1 MRTLGEYPYLVGTGL
16 PFLDLFNTT
25 MVAPTGGFSEH
36 LQPVAAAIGVN
47 TKEPHMFSF
56 LKPSMTAVAAMLVC
70 AIVYPACAQGNFPRK
85 PIRMLVPFSPGSAI
99 DILGRWVGEKMTER
113 WERQVVVDNRPSA
126 GGTIACE
133 YLLSA
138 LPDGHTLMMVSIGH
152 AANATLYS
160 KLSYDVVKDFAG
172 ISQVASSPNILVVAP
187 TLGVKSA
194 KELIALAKSKPG
206 QLNVSS
212 AGIGSGSHINSE
224 MFKLAAGIDAAH
236 VAYKGAP
243 EALNNVISGTVQFL
257 FSPVMVSAGQIRAG
271 RVLALAV
278 STAARS
284 PLFPDVPTIAE
295 AGLPGFDY
303 DQWYGLIVSA
313 KTPRPLINLINKEV
327 VRILNLPDI
336 RERMLSQGAVP
347 KPTTPQE
354 FDAIIR
360 SEVKKFAPVII
371 AAGARVN

>member
-1 MRTLGEYPYLVGTGL
+1 MIVSSLVCKDRL
-16 PFLDLFNTT
+16 RADLQEESQNVRDPCPLSTT
-25 MVAPTGGFSEH
+25 SDAEE
-36 LQPVAAAIGVN
+36 A
-47 TKEPHMFSF
+47 HMFSV
-56 LKPSMTAVAAMLVC
+56 LKPSMTLVAAVLAC
-70 AIVYPACAQGNFPRK
+70 AGAHHACAQESFPRK

-99 DILGRWVGEKMTER
+99 DILGRWIGEKMTER
-113 WERQVVVDNRPSA
+113 WGRQVVVDNRPSA

-160 KLSYDVVKDFAG
+160 KLPYDVVKDFAG
-172 ISQVASSPNILVVAP
+172 ISKVASSPNILVVAP
-187 TLGVKSA
+187 ALGVKSV
-194 KELIALAKSKPG
+194 KDLIALAKSKPG
-206 QLNVSS
+206 ALNVSS
-212 AGIGSGSHINSE
+212 AGIGSGSHLNSE
-224 MFKLAAGIDAAH
+224 MFKLAARIDAAH

-243 EALNNVISGTVQFL
+243 EALNNVISGTVHFL
-257 FSPVMVSAGQIRAG
+257 FSPVMVSASQIRAG

-278 STAARS
+278 STSARS
-284 PLFPDVPTIAE
+284 PMFPEVPTVAE

-303 DQWYGLIVSA
+303 DQWYGLIASV

-327 VRILNLPDI
+327 VRFLNLPDMK
-336 RERMLSQGAVP
+336 ERMLSQGVVP
-347 KPTTPQE
+347 TPTTPEE

-371 AAGARVN
+371 ATGARVN